1 MFNKFSSRIILA
13 WIVLGLAMIL
23 LTLSVSFAQNV
34 SVVRKDDGEVKFK
47 YKSKDKKNSQD
58 IDTTFTAKNDDEF
71 YSIMQDISDRHGLN
85 LSMLKNHN
93 LGQLDDKSKQSFSY
107 NINVTTDDKKSK
119 KGSKNSNDEFADIH
133 IEINKSMQDLEA
145 DMREL
150 EASIANMKF
159 DFQFDGDEIDDAKE
173 MKITI
178 DKNGKQTRIIKKHDL
193 EQLNIPDSLDNADH
207 VIVFGDKGE
216 LAPELEKVITNE
228 DGSQIFIYKRKK
240 EK

>member
-23 LTLSVSFAQNV
+23 LTLSVSFAQSV
-34 SVVRKDDGEVKFK
+34 SVVRKDNGVVKFK
-47 YKSKDKKNSQD
+47 YKSTDKKNSQD

-85 LSMLKNHN
+85 LSMLKKHN
-93 LGQLDDKSKQSFSY
+93 LGQIDNKSKQSLSY

-119 KGSKNSNDEFADIH
+119 KGNKNSNDEFADVH

-159 DFQFDGDEIDDAKE
+159 DFQFDDEDNDDAKE
-173 MKITI
+173 MQITI
-178 DKNGKQTRIIKKHDL
+178 DKNGKQTRIIKKH
-193 EQLNIPDSLDNADH
+193 EQKELNIPDSLDNADH

-216 LAPELEKVITNE
+216 QTPELEKVITNE

-240 EK
+240 DK

>member
-23 LTLSVSFAQNV
+23 LTLSVSFAQSV

-85 LSMLKNHN
+85 LSMLKKHN
-93 LGQLDDKSKQSFSY
+93 LGQIDNKSKQSLSY

-119 KGSKNSNDEFADIH
+119 KGNKNSNDEFADVH

-159 DFQFDGDEIDDAKE
+159 DFQFDDEDNDVLKKCKLQLIKTE
-173 MKITI
+173 SRQGSLKSMNR
-178 DKNGKQTRIIKKHDL
+178 KN
-193 EQLNIPDSLDNADH
+193 
-207 VIVFGDKGE
+207 
-216 LAPELEKVITNE
+216 
-228 DGSQIFIYKRKK
+228 
-240 EK
+240 